1 MQKTIQ
7 HVDFSVFGNIENA
20 CTRTFVAKVQETM
33 TTHAVTLTC
42 PGGLEALLVEECS
55 VFGMRAMTAG
65 RGAVTGDADLEACYR
80 ACLWSRF
87 ANHVLLRVAA
97 LGNVDADGI
106 YGGLLAVEWE
116 KWLQSGQHLLI
127 NVSGSTPSI
136 ANTQHAVFRAKD
148 AIVDRMRERGLNRPV
163 IDRERPD
170 MVLQLHL
177 DERGSAIYLNL
188 NGASLHERGYRV
200 SGVEAPA
207 KENLA
212 AAVAAWGG
220 MMQKGEAES
229 SPPMVLDPLCGSGTL
244 LIEAA
249 WMCAGIAPGL
259 LRTRWGFQSWK
270 NHDAACWERVRSDA
284 LVRREQGLTKPI
296 PSFVGF
302 DADPKAVRAA
312 QANVVAAGLAGR
324 VHVERR
330 PLALLGS
337 GKLLPSKG
345 VLLTNPPY
353 GERLSALDAAP
364 YLYRCLGRKLRHA
377 MPGWRAAVLGA
388 RVEHLD
394 EFRIGQHVQ
403 HRCHNGPL
411 PCFVRVFE
419 VPGGGEM
426 PWPAFRLRNDVEVAG
441 EGEHLVNRLRKNWK
455 QLKPWVERETIR
467 AFRLY
472 DADLP
477 EFNVAVDVYGDRIHV
492 QEYAAPSSVDPA
504 KAAHRLNV
512 ALDAIAI
519 VCGRKRHELSLK
531 VRARQ
536 KGGQQY
542 ARQADQGELYE
553 VDEYGARLLVNFT
566 DYLDTGIFLD
576 HRPVRRRLQELC
588 RDKHFLNLFCY
599 TGSATVHAAL
609 GGARSSVSV
618 DLNPRYLAWAEAN
631 LSLNGYSTAQHQLV
645 QSDVGEWLARGGEQF
660 DVIFMDAPT
669 FSNSKRTPNVLDI
682 QRDQEVLVR
691 NAMRHLSRDGLLL
704 FSNNYRRFSLDA
716 SIERDFDVRDISAS
730 TIPQDFARNQKI
742 HRCWEIRHR
751 G

>member
-1 MQKTIQ
+1 
-7 HVDFSVFGNIENA
+7 
-20 CTRTFVAKVQETM
+20 M
-33 TTHAVTLTC
+33 TKHAVTLTC
-42 PGGLEALLVEECS
+42 PGGLEALLVEECAA
-55 VFGMRAMTAG
+55 FGMQVTSSG
-65 RGAVTGDADLEACYR
+65 RGAVTADADLEACYR

-87 ANHVLLRVAA
+87 ANHVLLRIAT
-97 LGNVDADGI
+97 LGNVDADGV
-106 YGGLLAVEWE
+106 YDGLSAVEWE
-116 KWLQSGQHLLI
+116 GWLRSGQRLLI
-127 NVSGSTPSI
+127 GVSGSTPLI

-148 AIVDRMRERGLNRPV
+148 AIVDHMRERGSDRPV
-163 IDRERPD
+163 IDREQPD
-170 MVLQLHL
+170 IVLQLHL
-177 DERGSAIYLNL
+177 DERASAIYLNL

-220 MMQKGEAES
+220 MGQKLGDGS
-229 SPPMVLDPLCGSGTL
+229 FPPMVVDPLCGSGTL

-249 WMCAGIAPGL
+249 WMFAGVAPGL
-259 LRTRWGFQSWK
+259 LRTRWGFESWQG
-270 NHDAACWERVRSDA
+270 HDATCWKRVRDEA
-284 LVRREQGLTKPI
+284 LALRDQGLKKSM

-302 DADPKAVRAA
+302 DADPRAVRAA
-312 QANVVAAGLAGR
+312 QANVATAGLAGR

-330 PLALLGS
+330 PLAMLGS
-337 GKLLPSKG
+337 GHPLPSAG

-394 EFRIGQHVQ
+394 EFRIGQHVH
-403 HRCHNGPL
+403 HRCYNGPIA
-411 PCFVRVFE
+411 CFVRVFSVPDSGE
-419 VPGGGEM
+419 V
-426 PWPAFRLRNDVEVAG
+426 PWPAFRLRNDVEVSG

-455 QLKPWVERETIR
+455 QLKPWVEREAIR

-472 DADLP
+472 DADIP
-477 EFNVAVDVYGDRIHV
+477 EFNVAVDIYGDRVHV
-492 QEYAAPSSVDPA
+492 QEYAAPSTVDPE
-504 KAAHRLNV
+504 KAAHRLDV
-512 ALDAIAI
+512 ALDSVA
-519 VCGRKRHELSLK
+519 VLCGRKRHELSLK
-531 VRARQ
+531 VRSRQ
-536 KGGQQY
+536 KGSRQY
-542 ARQADQGELYE
+542 SRQSDNGELYE
-553 VDEYGARLLVNFT
+553 IEEYGARLLVNFT

-576 HRPVRRRLQELC
+576 HRTVRHRLQDLC

-609 GGARSSVSV
+609 AGARSSVSV

-631 LSLNGYSTAQHQLV
+631 LALNGHSTVQHQLV
-645 QSDVGEWLARGGEQF
+645 QSDVGEWLFRGGEQF

-682 QRDQEVLVR
+682 QRDQDVLVR
-691 NAMRHLSRDGLLL
+691 NAMRHLARDGLLI
-704 FSNNYRRFSLDA
+704 FSNNYRRFCLDESLV
-716 SIERDFDVRDISAS
+716 RDFDVKDISAS
-730 TIPQDFARNQKI
+730 TIPQDFARNPKI